1 MSYQLHTGHYSVL
14 RYLGCGWQEG
24 MPTARPL
31 VIFGI
36 HKKWISHLK
45 RHGLVSWDG
54 TRGQLTTDGM
64 VVLVKHLKDRA

>member
-24 MPTARPL
+24 MPTARPRA
-31 VIFGI
+31 IHGI
-36 HKKWISHLK
+36 HKKWIPHLK

-54 TRGQLTTDGM
+54 ARGQLTASGL
-64 VVLVKHLKDRA
+64 VVLVKHFKERS

>member
-24 MPTARPL
+24 RPTARPRA
-31 VIFGI
+31 IHGI
-36 HKKWISHLK
+36 HKKWIPHLK

-54 TRGQLTTDGM
+54 TRGQLTASGM
-64 VVLVKHLKDRA
+64 AVLATHRKERA